1 MTMDHDAESPR
12 IRNPYD
18 NLRTTEQLLKA
29 SVQVQ
34 QLILAELTAP
44 PVRKDHSE
52 GILVLLASI
61 LGELQQIKNLLTKEI
76 EVFTELN
83 DD

>member
-1 MTMDHDAESPR
+1 MTQDPDSAH
-12 IRNPYD
+12 IRGPFEGA
-18 NLRTTEQLLKA
+18 RTTEQLLKA

-52 GILVLLASI
+52 AILVLLSQI
-61 LGELQQIKNLLTKEI
+61 LGELQHMRKLLDPQVMVE
-76 EVFTELN
+76 N
-83 DD
+83 DNE